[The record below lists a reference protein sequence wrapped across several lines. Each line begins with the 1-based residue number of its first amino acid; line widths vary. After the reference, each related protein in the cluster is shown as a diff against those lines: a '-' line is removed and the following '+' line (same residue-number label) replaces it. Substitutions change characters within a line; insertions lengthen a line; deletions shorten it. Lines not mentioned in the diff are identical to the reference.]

1 MSYQTIEE
9 YFNQFS
15 DDVEIIKV
23 TFISDH
29 LPDLSRFYKLK
40 RLECNNNN
48 LTHLPL
54 LPSTLKILFCSNNKL
69 TCLPLLP
76 TTLKEFNCN

>member
-9 YFNQFS
+9 YFNQFP
-15 DDVEIIKV
+15 DDVEVIQV

-40 RLECNNNN
+40 
-48 LTHLPL
+48 
-54 LPSTLKILFCSNNKL
+54 TL
-69 TCLPLLP
+69 
-76 TTLKEFNCN
+76 